1 MSKILGINISH
12 DTSVALVD
20 EYTGTVLDVYEEER
34 AIRTKYWSPSPDTE
48 LQVLYQHDM
57 DDVSHVVFSS
67 FDRRS
72 FMIDIDE
79 SLSHNRELSRELI
92 GIMESKQLSRSDFAD
107 ICDSFDEV
115 KIARDYTDDDGAI
128 MKTIGKQLGRKD
140 GEYAY
145 SIGHHIHHAYSGY
158 HLSPYFKDGEDALII
173 VWDGGGCR
181 ALWDEYPTHQE
192 IESIYHG
199 TPDGNIILLWQ
210 RLSNHRF
217 HGDLDHVFPND
228 VANNT
233 SCYADEEIRI
243 EDVDY
248 VLTSKPSAGMN
259 FSNMSQALGTDSEGR
274 AAGKV
279 MGMAS
284 YGRPIQNVHDQF
296 TLAQNLELDSFTHSC
311 EIIRTALNYLPDST
325 NIVLSGGYS
334 LNCTNNYKYL
344 QAFPDINFF
353 VDPVPHDGGT
363 AVGCA
368 LEYYM
373 TAGISQELEELLEGT
388 TSEDY
393 VKESVW
399 SEE

>member
-20 EYTGTVLDVYEEER
+20 EQTGEVLDVFEEER
-34 AIRTKYWSPSPDTE
+34 AIRNKYYDPNPDKE

-57 DDVSHVVFSS
+57 EDVNHVVFSS
-67 FDRRS
+67 YDRRD
-72 FMIDIDE
+72 FEIEIDPR
-79 SLSHNRELSRELI
+79 LSENRELKQELV
-92 GIMESKQLSRSDFAD
+92 GIMESKQLSRKDFAD
-107 ICDSFDEV
+107 IFESFEEV
-115 KIARDYTDDDGAI
+115 KLKKSYVDADEQF
-128 MKTIGKQLGRKD
+128 MKTIGKQLGRKE

-145 SIGHHIHHAYSGY
+145 GIGHHIHHAYSGY
-158 HLSPYFKDGEDALII
+158 HLSPYYKDDEDALII

-199 TPDGNIILLWQ
+199 TPDGTVTLLWQ

-217 HGDLDHVFPND
+217 HGDMDNVFPND
-228 VANNT
+228 VLCITA
-233 SCYADEEIRI
+233 CLADEEIRI

-259 FSNMSQALGTDSEGR
+259 FSNMSAALGTDELGR

-284 YGRPIQNVHDQF
+284 YGRPIQNVHDQY
-296 TLAQNLELDSFTHSC
+296 TVSQNLELDSFAHSC

-344 QAFPDINFF
+344 QSFPDINFF

-373 TAGISQELEELLEGT
+373 TADFNNAEENDE
-388 TSEDY
+388 EY
-393 VKESVW
+393 VKQSVW

>member
-12 DTSVALVD
+12 DTSIALVD
-20 EYTGTVLDVYEEER
+20 EQTGEVLDVFEEER
-34 AIRTKYWSPSPDTE
+34 AIRNKYYDPNPDKE

-57 DDVSHVVFSS
+57 EDVNHVVFSS
-67 FDRRS
+67 YDRRD
-72 FMIDIDE
+72 FEIEIDPR
-79 SLSHNRELSRELI
+79 LSENRELKQELV
-92 GIMESKQLSRSDFAD
+92 GIMESKQLSRKDFAD
-107 ICDSFDEV
+107 IFESFEEV
-115 KIARDYTDDDGAI
+115 KLKKSYVDADEQF
-128 MKTIGKQLGRKD
+128 MKTIGKQLGRKE

-145 SIGHHIHHAYSGY
+145 GIGHHIHHAYSGY
-158 HLSPYFKDGEDALII
+158 HLSPYYKDDEDALII

-199 TPDGNIILLWQ
+199 TPDGTVTLLWQ

-217 HGDLDHVFPND
+217 HGDMDNVFPND
-228 VANNT
+228 VLCITA
-233 SCYADEEIRI
+233 CLADEEIRI

-259 FSNMSQALGTDSEGR
+259 FSNMSAALGTDELGR

-284 YGRPIQNVHDQF
+284 YGRPIQNVHDQY
-296 TLAQNLELDSFTHSC
+296 TVSQNLELDSFAHSC

-344 QAFPDINFF
+344 QSFPDINFF
-353 VDPVPHDGGT
+353 VEPVPHDGGT

-373 TAGISQELEELLEGT
+373 TADFNNAEENDE
-388 TSEDY
+388 EY
-393 VKESVW
+393 VKQSVW

>member
-20 EYTGTVLDVYEEER
+20 EQTGEVLDVFEEER
-34 AIRTKYWSPSPDTE
+34 AIRKKYWSPTPDTE

-57 DDVSHVVFSS
+57 DDVNHVVFSS
-67 FDRRS
+67 FDRRD

-79 SLSHNRELSRELI
+79 GLAQNRELKQELV
-92 GIMESKQLSRSDFAD
+92 GIMESKQLSREDFAD
-107 ICDSFDEV
+107 ICESFDEV
-115 KIARDYTDDDGAI
+115 KLKKSYVDDDEDI
-128 MKTIGKQLGRKD
+128 MKTIGKQLGRKE

-145 SIGHHIHHAYSGY
+145 GIGHHIHHAYSGY
-158 HLSPYFKDGEDALII
+158 HLSPYYKDDEDALII

-199 TPDGNIILLWQ
+199 TPDGNVTLLWQ

-217 HGDLDHVFPND
+217 HGDLDHVFAND
-228 VANNT
+228 VLNSTA
-233 SCYADEEIRI
+233 CLADEEIRI

-259 FSNMSQALGTDSEGR
+259 FSNMSAALGTDDLGR

-284 YGRPIQNVHDQF
+284 YGRSIQNVHDQF
-296 TLAQNLELDSFTHSC
+296 TLSQNLELDSFTHSC

-344 QAFPDINFF
+344 SAFPDINFF

-373 TAGISQELEELLEGT
+373 AADLNNAEEDDE
-388 TSEDY
+388 EY
-393 VKESVW
+393 VKKSVW
-399 SEE
+399 SGEE

>member
-20 EYTGTVLDVYEEER
+20 EQTGEVLDVYEEER
-34 AIRTKYWSPSPDTE
+34 AIRNKYYDPNPDKE

-57 DDVSHVVFSS
+57 EDVNHVVFSS
-67 FDRRS
+67 YDRRD
-72 FMIDIDE
+72 FEIEIDPR
-79 SLSHNRELSRELI
+79 LSENRELKQELV
-92 GIMESKQLSRSDFAD
+92 GIMESKQLSRKDFAD
-107 ICDSFDEV
+107 IFESFDEV
-115 KIARDYTDDDGAI
+115 KLKKSYVDADEQF
-128 MKTIGKQLGRKD
+128 MKTIGKQLGRKE

-145 SIGHHIHHAYSGY
+145 GIGHHIHHAYSGY
-158 HLSPYFKDGEDALII
+158 HLSPYYKDDEDALII

-199 TPDGNIILLWQ
+199 TPDGTVTLLWQ

-217 HGDLDHVFPND
+217 HGDMDNVFPND
-228 VANNT
+228 VLCITA
-233 SCYADEEIRI
+233 CLADEEIRI

-259 FSNMSQALGTDSEGR
+259 FSNMSAALGTDELGR

-284 YGRPIQNVHDQF
+284 YGRPIQNFHDPF
-296 TLAQNLELDSFTHSC
+296 TLSQNLELDSFTHSC

-344 QAFPDINFF
+344 QSFPDINFF

-373 TAGISQELEELLEGT
+373 TADFNNAEENDE
-388 TSEDY
+388 EY
-393 VKESVW
+393 VKQSVW

>member
-20 EYTGTVLDVYEEER
+20 EQTGEVLDVYEEER
-34 AIRTKYWSPSPDTE
+34 AIRNKYYDPNPDKE

-57 DDVSHVVFSS
+57 EDVNHVVFSS
-67 FDRRS
+67 YDRRD
-72 FMIDIDE
+72 FEIEIDPR
-79 SLSHNRELSRELI
+79 LSENRELKQELV
-92 GIMESKQLSRSDFAD
+92 GIMESKQLSRKDFAD
-107 ICDSFDEV
+107 IFESFDEV
-115 KIARDYTDDDGAI
+115 KLKKSYVDADEQF
-128 MKTIGKQLGRKD
+128 MKTIGKQLGRKE

-145 SIGHHIHHAYSGY
+145 GIGHHIHHAYSGY
-158 HLSPYFKDGEDALII
+158 HLSPYYKDDEDALII

-199 TPDGNIILLWQ
+199 TPDGTVTLLWQ

-217 HGDLDHVFPND
+217 HGDMDNVFPND
-228 VANNT
+228 VLCITA
-233 SCYADEEIRI
+233 CLADEEIRI
-243 EDVDY
+243 DDVDY

-259 FSNMSQALGTDSEGR
+259 FSNMSAALGTDELGR

-284 YGRPIQNVHDQF
+284 YGRPIQNVHDQY
-296 TLAQNLELDSFTHSC
+296 TVSQNLELDSFAHSC

-344 QAFPDINFF
+344 QSFPDINFF

-373 TAGISQELEELLEGT
+373 TADFNNAEENDE
-388 TSEDY
+388 EY
-393 VKESVW
+393 VKQSVW

>member
-20 EYTGTVLDVYEEER
+20 EQTGEVLDVFEEER
-34 AIRTKYWSPSPDTE
+34 AIRNKYYDPNPDKE

-57 DDVSHVVFSS
+57 EDVNHVVFSS
-67 FDRRS
+67 YDRRD
-72 FMIDIDE
+72 FEIEIDPR
-79 SLSHNRELSRELI
+79 LSENRELKQELV
-92 GIMESKQLSRSDFAD
+92 GIMESKQLSRKDFAD
-107 ICDSFDEV
+107 IFESFEEV
-115 KIARDYTDDDGAI
+115 KLKKSYVDADEQF
-128 MKTIGKQLGRKD
+128 MKTIGKQLGRKE

-145 SIGHHIHHAYSGY
+145 GIGHHIHHAYSGY
-158 HLSPYFKDGEDALII
+158 HLSPYYKDDEDALII
-173 VWDGGGCR
+173 VWYGGGCR

-199 TPDGNIILLWQ
+199 TPDGTVTLLWQ

-217 HGDLDHVFPND
+217 HGDMDNVFPND
-228 VANNT
+228 VLCITA
-233 SCYADEEIRI
+233 CLADEEIRI

-259 FSNMSQALGTDSEGR
+259 FSNMSAALGTDELGR

-284 YGRPIQNVHDQF
+284 YGRPIQNVHDQY
-296 TLAQNLELDSFTHSC
+296 TVSQNLELDSFAHSC

-344 QAFPDINFF
+344 QSFPDINFF

-373 TAGISQELEELLEGT
+373 TADFNNAEENDE
-388 TSEDY
+388 EY
-393 VKESVW
+393 VKQSVW

>member
-20 EYTGTVLDVYEEER
+20 EQTGEVLEVYEEER
-34 AIRTKYWSPSPDTE
+34 AIRSKYYHPTPDTE

-57 DDVSHVVFSS
+57 EDVNHVVFSS
-67 FDRRS
+67 YDRRD
-72 FMIDIDE
+72 FEIEIDPR
-79 SLSHNRELSRELI
+79 LSENRELKQELV
-92 GIMESKQLSRSDFAD
+92 GIMESKQLSRKDFAD
-107 ICDSFDEV
+107 IFESFEEV
-115 KIARDYTDDDGAI
+115 KLKKSYVDADEQF
-128 MKTIGKQLGRKD
+128 MKTIGKQLGRKE

-145 SIGHHIHHAYSGY
+145 GIGHHIHHAYSGY
-158 HLSPYFKDGEDALII
+158 HLSPYYKDDEDALII

-199 TPDGNIILLWQ
+199 TPDGTVTLLWQ

-217 HGDLDHVFPND
+217 HGDMDNVFPND
-228 VANNT
+228 VLCITA
-233 SCYADEEIRI
+233 CLADEEIRI

-259 FSNMSQALGTDSEGR
+259 FSNMSAALGTDELGR

-284 YGRPIQNVHDQF
+284 YGRPIQNVHDQY
-296 TLAQNLELDSFTHSC
+296 TVSQNLELDSFAHSC

-344 QAFPDINFF
+344 QSFPDINFF

-368 LEYYM
+368 LEY
-373 TAGISQELEELLEGT
+373 L
-388 TSEDY
+388 
-393 VKESVW
+393 
-399 SEE
+399 

>member
-20 EYTGTVLDVYEEER
+20 EKTGEVLDVFEEER
-34 AIRTKYWSPSPDTE
+34 AIRNKYYDPNPDKE

-57 DDVSHVVFSS
+57 EDVNHVVFSS
-67 FDRRS
+67 YDRRD
-72 FMIDIDE
+72 FEIEIDPR
-79 SLSHNRELSRELI
+79 LSENRELKQELV
-92 GIMESKQLSRSDFAD
+92 GIMESKQLSRKDFAD
-107 ICDSFDEV
+107 IFESFEEV
-115 KIARDYTDDDGAI
+115 KLKKSYVDADEQF
-128 MKTIGKQLGRKD
+128 MKTIGKQLGRKE

-145 SIGHHIHHAYSGY
+145 GIGHHIHHAYSGY
-158 HLSPYFKDGEDALII
+158 HLSPYYKDDEDALII

-199 TPDGNIILLWQ
+199 TPDGTVTLLWQ

-217 HGDLDHVFPND
+217 HGDMDNVFPND
-228 VANNT
+228 VLCITA
-233 SCYADEEIRI
+233 CLADEEIRI

-259 FSNMSQALGTDSEGR
+259 FSNMSAALGTDELGR

-284 YGRPIQNVHDQF
+284 YGRPIQNVHDQY
-296 TLAQNLELDSFTHSC
+296 TVSQNLELDSFAHSC

-344 QAFPDINFF
+344 QSFPDINFF

-373 TAGISQELEELLEGT
+373 TADFNNAEENDE
-388 TSEDY
+388 EY
-393 VKESVW
+393 VKQSVW

>member
-20 EYTGTVLDVYEEER
+20 EQTGEVLDVYEEER
-34 AIRTKYWSPSPDTE
+34 AIRNKYYDPNPDKE

-57 DDVSHVVFSS
+57 EDVNHVVFSS
-67 FDRRS
+67 YDRRD
-72 FMIDIDE
+72 FEIEIDPR
-79 SLSHNRELSRELI
+79 LSENRELKQELV
-92 GIMESKQLSRSDFAD
+92 GIMESKQLSRKDFAD
-107 ICDSFDEV
+107 IFESFEEV
-115 KIARDYTDDDGAI
+115 KLKKSYVDADEQF
-128 MKTIGKQLGRKD
+128 MKTIGKQLGRKE

-145 SIGHHIHHAYSGY
+145 GIGHHIHHAYSGY
-158 HLSPYFKDGEDALII
+158 HLSPYYKDDEDALII

-199 TPDGNIILLWQ
+199 TPDGTVTLLWQ

-217 HGDLDHVFPND
+217 HGDMDNVFPND
-228 VANNT
+228 VLCITA
-233 SCYADEEIRI
+233 CLADEEIRI
-243 EDVDY
+243 DDVDY

-259 FSNMSQALGTDSEGR
+259 FSNMSAALGTDELGR

-284 YGRPIQNVHDQF
+284 YGRPIQNVHDQY
-296 TLAQNLELDSFTHSC
+296 TVSQNLELDSFAHSC

-344 QAFPDINFF
+344 QSFPDINFF

-373 TAGISQELEELLEGT
+373 TADFNNAEENDE
-388 TSEDY
+388 EY
-393 VKESVW
+393 VKQSVW

>member
-20 EYTGTVLDVYEEER
+20 EQTGEVLDVYEEER
-34 AIRTKYWSPSPDTE
+34 AIRNKYYNPHPDKE
-48 LQVLYQHDM
+48 LQVLYQHNM
-57 DDVSHVVFSS
+57 DDVNHVVFSS
-67 FDRRS
+67 FDRRD
-72 FMIDIDE
+72 FEIEIDPR
-79 SLSHNRELSRELI
+79 LSENRELKQELV
-92 GIMESKQLSRSDFAD
+92 GIMESKQLSRKDFAD
-107 ICDSFDEV
+107 IFESFDEV
-115 KIARDYTDDDGAI
+115 KLKKSYVDADEQF
-128 MKTIGKQLGRKD
+128 MKTIGKQLGRKE

-145 SIGHHIHHAYSGY
+145 GIGHHIHHAYSGY
-158 HLSPYFKDGEDALII
+158 HLSPYYKDDEDALII

-199 TPDGNIILLWQ
+199 TPDGTVTLLWQ

-217 HGDLDHVFPND
+217 HGDMDNVFPND
-228 VANNT
+228 VLCITA
-233 SCYADEEIRI
+233 CLADEEIRI
-243 EDVDY
+243 DDVDY

-259 FSNMSQALGTDSEGR
+259 FSNMSAALGTDELGR

-284 YGRPIQNVHDQF
+284 YGRPIQNVHDQY
-296 TLAQNLELDSFTHSC
+296 TVSQNLELDSFAHSC

-344 QAFPDINFF
+344 QSFPDINFF

-373 TAGISQELEELLEGT
+373 TADFNNAEENDE
-388 TSEDY
+388 EY
-393 VKESVW
+393 VKQSVW

>member
-12 DTSVALVD
+12 DTSIALVD
-20 EYTGTVLDVYEEER
+20 EQTGEVLDVFEEER
-34 AIRTKYWSPSPDTE
+34 AIRNKYYDPNPDKE

-57 DDVSHVVFSS
+57 EDVNHVVFSS
-67 FDRRS
+67 YDRRD
-72 FMIDIDE
+72 FEIEIDPR
-79 SLSHNRELSRELI
+79 LSENRELKQELV
-92 GIMESKQLSRSDFAD
+92 GIMESKQLSRKDFAD
-107 ICDSFDEV
+107 IFESFEEV
-115 KIARDYTDDDGAI
+115 KLKKSYVDADEQF
-128 MKTIGKQLGRKD
+128 MKTIGKQLGRKE

-145 SIGHHIHHAYSGY
+145 GIGHHIHHAYSGY
-158 HLSPYFKDGEDALII
+158 HLSPYYKDDEDALII

-199 TPDGNIILLWQ
+199 TPDGTVTLLWQ

-217 HGDLDHVFPND
+217 HGDMDNVFPND
-228 VANNT
+228 VLCITA
-233 SCYADEEIRI
+233 CLADEEIRI

-259 FSNMSQALGTDSEGR
+259 FSNMSAALGTDELGR

-284 YGRPIQNVHDQF
+284 YGRPIQNVHDQY
-296 TLAQNLELDSFTHSC
+296 TVSQNLELDSFAHSC

-344 QAFPDINFF
+344 QSFPDINFF

-373 TAGISQELEELLEGT
+373 TADFNNAEENDE
-388 TSEDY
+388 EY
-393 VKESVW
+393 VKQSVW

>member
-20 EYTGTVLDVYEEER
+20 EKTGEVLDVYEEER
-34 AIRTKYWSPSPDTE
+34 AIRNKYYNPHPDKE

-57 DDVSHVVFSS
+57 EDVNHVVFSS
-67 FDRRS
+67 YDRRD
-72 FMIDIDE
+72 FEIEIDPR
-79 SLSHNRELSRELI
+79 LSENRELKQELV
-92 GIMESKQLSRSDFAD
+92 GIMESKQLSRKDFAD
-107 ICDSFDEV
+107 IFESFEEV
-115 KIARDYTDDDGAI
+115 KLKKSYVDADEQF
-128 MKTIGKQLGRKD
+128 MKTIGKQLGRKE

-145 SIGHHIHHAYSGY
+145 GIGHHIHHAYSGY
-158 HLSPYFKDGEDALII
+158 HLSPYYKDDEDALII

-199 TPDGNIILLWQ
+199 TPDGTVTLLWQ

-217 HGDLDHVFPND
+217 HGDMDNVFPND
-228 VANNT
+228 VLCITA
-233 SCYADEEIRI
+233 CLADEEIRI
-243 EDVDY
+243 DDVDY

-259 FSNMSQALGTDSEGR
+259 FSNMSAALGTDELGR

-284 YGRPIQNVHDQF
+284 YGRPIQNVHDQY
-296 TLAQNLELDSFTHSC
+296 TVSQNLELDSFAHSC

-344 QAFPDINFF
+344 QSFPDINFF

-373 TAGISQELEELLEGT
+373 TADFNNAEENDE
-388 TSEDY
+388 EY
-393 VKESVW
+393 VKQSVW

>member
-12 DTSVALVD
+12 DTSIALVD
-20 EYTGTVLDVYEEER
+20 EQTGEVLDVFEEER
-34 AIRTKYWSPSPDTE
+34 AIRNKYYDPNPDKE

-57 DDVSHVVFSS
+57 EDVNHVVFSS
-67 FDRRS
+67 YDRRD
-72 FMIDIDE
+72 FEIEIDPR
-79 SLSHNRELSRELI
+79 LSENRELKQELV
-92 GIMESKQLSRSDFAD
+92 GIMESKQLSRKDFAD
-107 ICDSFDEV
+107 IFESFEEV
-115 KIARDYTDDDGAI
+115 KLKKSYVDADEQF
-128 MKTIGKQLGRKD
+128 MKTIGKQLGRKE

-145 SIGHHIHHAYSGY
+145 GIGHHIHHAYSGY
-158 HLSPYFKDGEDALII
+158 HLSPYYKDDEDALII

-199 TPDGNIILLWQ
+199 TPDGTVTLLWQ

-228 VANNT
+228 VANIT
-233 SCYADEEIRI
+233 ACFADEEIRI

-259 FSNMSQALGTDSEGR
+259 FSNMSAALGTDKLGR

-284 YGRPIQNVHDQF
+284 YGRPLQNVHDQF
-296 TLAQNLELDSFTHSC
+296 TLSQNLELDSFTHSC
-311 EIIRTALNYLPDST
+311 EIIRNALNYLPDST

-344 QAFPDINFF
+344 QSFPDINFF

-373 TAGISQELEELLEGT
+373 TADLENAE
-388 TSEDY
+388 EDDEEY
-393 VKESVW
+393 VKKSIW
-399 SEE
+399 SGEE

>member
-1 MSKILGINISH
+1 
-12 DTSVALVD
+12 VD
-20 EYTGTVLDVYEEER
+20 EQTGEVLDVYEEER
-34 AIRTKYWSPSPDTE
+34 AIRNKYYDPNPDKE

-57 DDVSHVVFSS
+57 EDVNHVVFSS
-67 FDRRS
+67 YDRRD
-72 FMIDIDE
+72 FEIEIDPR
-79 SLSHNRELSRELI
+79 LSENRELKQELV
-92 GIMESKQLSRSDFAD
+92 GIMESKQLSRKDFAD
-107 ICDSFDEV
+107 IFESFEEV
-115 KIARDYTDDDGAI
+115 KLKKSYVDADEQF
-128 MKTIGKQLGRKD
+128 MKTIGKQLGRKE

-145 SIGHHIHHAYSGY
+145 GIGHHIHHAYSGY
-158 HLSPYFKDGEDALII
+158 HLSPYYKDDEDALII

-199 TPDGNIILLWQ
+199 TPDGNITLLWQ

-217 HGDLDHVFPND
+217 HGDMDNVFPND
-228 VANNT
+228 VLCITA
-233 SCYADEEIRI
+233 CLADEEIRI

-259 FSNMSQALGTDSEGR
+259 FSNMSAALGTDELGR

-284 YGRPIQNVHDQF
+284 YGRPIQNVHDQY
-296 TLAQNLELDSFTHSC
+296 TVSQNLELDSFAHSC

-344 QAFPDINFF
+344 QSFPDINFF

-373 TAGISQELEELLEGT
+373 TADFNNAEENDE
-388 TSEDY
+388 EY
-393 VKESVW
+393 VKQSVW

>member
-20 EYTGTVLDVYEEER
+20 EQTGEVLEVYEEER
-34 AIRTKYWSPSPDTE
+34 AIRSKYYHPTPDTE

-57 DDVSHVVFSS
+57 DDVNHVVFSS
-67 FDRRS
+67 FDRRC
-72 FMIDIDE
+72 FMLDIDE
-79 SLSHNRELSRELI
+79 SLSQNRELKQELV
-92 GIMESKQLSRSDFAD
+92 GIMESKQLSRKDFAD
-107 ICDSFDEV
+107 IFESFEEV
-115 KIARDYTDDDGAI
+115 KMKKSYVDADEKF
-128 MKTIGKQLGRKD
+128 MKTIVNQLGRKD

-145 SIGHHIHHAYSGY
+145 GIGHHIHHAYSGY
-158 HLSPYFKDGEDALII
+158 HLSPYYKDNEDALII
-173 VWDGGGCR
+173 VWDGGGCH

-199 TPDGNIILLWQ
+199 TPDGNVILLWQ

-228 VANNT
+228 VANIT
-233 SCYADEEIRI
+233 ACFADEEIRI

-259 FSNMSQALGTDSEGR
+259 FSNMSAALGTDKLGR

-284 YGRPIQNVHDQF
+284 YGRPLQNVHDQF
-296 TLAQNLELDSFTHSC
+296 TLSQNLELDSFTHSC
-311 EIIRTALNYLPDST
+311 EIIRNALNYLPDST

-344 QAFPDINFF
+344 QSFPDINFF

-373 TAGISQELEELLEGT
+373 TADFNNAEENDE
-388 TSEDY
+388 EY
-393 VKESVW
+393 VKQSVW